1 MFVVVVVLP
10 SAQVVM
16 NVQGLF
22 DFLLCLLHEPMA
34 AVGVKGVPVVVMVV
48 VVVVVVVVATVV
60 VVVATVAA
68 TVRFATVLRLQKG
81 DRRHRWHTGGNTG
94 ANTGG
99 GNTGVRRGMKQPFV
113 RGRGFWTVLP
123 TFFFGHSTWALF
135 FFRRFVP
142 FVRS

>member
-94 ANTGG
+94 
-99 GNTGVRRGMKQPFV
+99 VRRGMKQPFV
-113 RGRGFWTVLP
+113 RGRGVWTVLP
-123 TFFFGHSTWALF
+123 TFFFGHST
-135 FFRRFVP
+135 
-142 FVRS
+142 